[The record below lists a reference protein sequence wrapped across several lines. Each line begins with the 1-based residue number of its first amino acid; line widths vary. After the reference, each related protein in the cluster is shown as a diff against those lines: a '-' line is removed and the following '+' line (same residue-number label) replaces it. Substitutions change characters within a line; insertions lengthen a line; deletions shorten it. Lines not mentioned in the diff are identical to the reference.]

1 MLGLLGV
8 SAQATAVDGESPL
21 CMLVLRLFQVGDQL
35 LAMLKARRA
44 QTSSFSSIDPSSCFE
59 VCLAPE
65 LTSCSRELGEVSTAH
80 RIVL

>member
-35 LAMLKARRA
+35 LAMHVEG
-44 QTSSFSSIDPSSCFE
+44 T
-59 VCLAPE
+59 
-65 LTSCSRELGEVSTAH
+65 
-80 RIVL
+80 